1 VAVAEKRVRRRS
13 AGSPKRSQRP
23 VATTVATAL
32 VNIGAPDSDGFTKSV
47 FHSRLKKAIPKL
59 IITSQPTDKLRRQ
72 VINFVKANVKGKNNS
87 LDIVADAPG
96 GIQIIF
102 QDLLLRIV
110 LDPQSKL
117 DEELV
122 ACVKERFTQFRLLG
136 CVTGIDGEVYEH
148 ARTLA
153 NRLGMPAVGTLR
165 LISYED
171 FDDKRFKD
179 TQGNGQKIVT
189 VIDPD
194 SVDSPTKLARRLE
207 LAERVQTA
215 WLGSFPQ
222 KRIQPNDIIG
232 VLPPDDSWI
241 WEHPSEL
248 VGSTV
253 AATDAI
259 RTFVD
264 AVVMLRTPSGTRF
277 RAELLA
283 RATLLRLQ
291 SRRYGPVY
299 LNVPPASPQR
309 QDWLSRAPKRWP
321 TIPRAI

>member
-1 VAVAEKRVRRRS
+1 VVVTEKRIRRRS
-13 AGSPKRSQRP
+13 GGSRDRSQRP
-23 VATTVATAL
+23 VATTMAAAL
-32 VNIGAPDSDGFTKSV
+32 ANIGAPDSDGFTKSV
-47 FHSRLKKAIPKL
+47 FCSRLQNATPKL
-59 IITSQPTDKLRRQ
+59 IITSRPTDKLRRQ
-72 VINFVKANVKGKNNS
+72 VINFVKEKIKGKDNS

-102 QDLLLRIV
+102 QDPLLLIL
-110 LDPQSKL
+110 LDPRSNV

-122 ACVKERFTQFRLLG
+122 ACVKERFTRFRLLG

-153 NRLGMPAVGTLR
+153 NRLRMPAVGTLR
-165 LISYED
+165 AISYED

-179 TQGNGQKIVT
+179 TQGNGQTIVT

-194 SVDSPTKLARRLE
+194 SVDSPAKLARRLE

-232 VLPPDDSWI
+232 VLPSDASWI
-241 WEHPSEL
+241 WDHPGEL

-264 AVVMLRTPSGTRF
+264 AVVTLRTPSGTEF
-277 RAELLA
+277 HAELLA

-299 LNVPPASPQR
+299 LNVPPTSPQR
-309 QDWLSRAPKRWP
+309 RDWLSRAPKRWP
-321 TIPRAI
+321 TLPRAI